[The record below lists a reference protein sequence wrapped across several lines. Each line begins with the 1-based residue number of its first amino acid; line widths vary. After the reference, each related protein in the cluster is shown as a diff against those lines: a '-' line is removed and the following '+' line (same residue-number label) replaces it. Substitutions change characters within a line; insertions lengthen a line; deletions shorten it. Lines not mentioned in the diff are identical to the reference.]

1 MKSPFNPKKTI
12 SSNLQLILLHSAFT
26 PIKFSP
32 TYLHQKNIQSRGQN
46 QGKRTKENLKSNSRS
61 NFSIREVLYTAI
73 SLWTIETFLIAQEGY
88 YENLDAKSPCGE
100 QYVSNLRDTCP
111 WGYSWFEFQQG
122 KGLNLQSTAAM
133 DSLNAILVDGALFDE
148 VVSFWWD
155 GRSLDEFSRFLFML
169 ARAHE
174 PHQRSPRLSACFW
187 IRPPHSH
194 NYHELRW
201 TFFLS
206 LFLSLLPDT
215 VQETN

>member
-1 MKSPFNPKKTI
+1 MKI
-12 SSNLQLILLHSAFT
+12 STRKVPVVN
-26 PIKFSP
+26 K
-32 TYLHQKNIQSRGQN
+32 
-46 QGKRTKENLKSNSRS
+46 
-61 NFSIREVLYTAI
+61 
-73 SLWTIETFLIAQEGY
+73 
-88 YENLDAKSPCGE
+88 
-100 QYVSNLRDTCP
+100 YVSNLRDTCP

-206 LFLSLLPDT
+206 LFLSLLPFRKLISYRIT
-215 VQETN
+215 SAPRTKRSHVISRG